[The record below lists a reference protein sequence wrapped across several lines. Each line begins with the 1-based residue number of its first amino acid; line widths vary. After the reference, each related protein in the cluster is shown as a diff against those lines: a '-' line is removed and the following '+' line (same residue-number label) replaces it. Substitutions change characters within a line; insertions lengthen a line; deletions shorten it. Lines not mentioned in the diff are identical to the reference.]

1 MSEPMK
7 RRGMSGKDV
16 ITVGIFSAIYFVINF
31 AFMLLGGLH
40 PLLWILMPGFIA
52 LFTGIPYLMMCAKV
66 QKVGSVLLMGLIT
79 GLIYY
84 VTGQFT
90 VVILVSFVLACGLAE
105 LTRGLTHYRS
115 MAGNL
120 VSFVLFSVGMVGS
133 PLPIWLMREDFL
145 RQITEQGMPADYV
158 NTLAAL
164 SSTGMLVVLFLA
176 PIVAPSSGASSPG
189 PCSASTLRRPAW
201 CEMKAEQR
209 IFDPRAGLWLLIAA
223 NMIAFRPHTFRLEL
237 TLIGLLLVLMLGH
250 GRLTMAVK
258 WAVGYCALV
267 VFQQFILPVSPMV
280 IATSFTI
287 FATYTRRM
295 FPCLMTGALML
306 TCTPL
311 RYLIVG
317 LRQLHIPQK
326 LIVAISVTLRYF
338 PAIREEVGYIRDAMK
353 LRNIRGLDRLECTVM
368 PLMVS
373 ATETAEE
380 LSAAAVTRGIENPA
394 RKTSAVS
401 LRISP
406 LDFLGMLAGLAL
418 LVISFVVQ

>member
-1 MSEPMK
+1 ME
-7 RRGMSGKDV
+7 
-16 ITVGIFSAIYFVINF
+16 
-31 AFMLLGGLH
+31 
-40 PLLWILMPGFIA
+40 
-52 LFTGIPYLMMCAKV
+52 
-66 QKVGSVLLMGLIT
+66 
-79 GLIYY
+79 
-84 VTGQFT
+84 
-90 VVILVSFVLACGLAE
+90 
-105 LTRGLTHYRS
+105 
-115 MAGNL
+115 
-120 VSFVLFSVGMVGS
+120 
-133 PLPIWLMREDFL
+133 
-145 RQITEQGMPADYV
+145 
-158 NTLAAL
+158 
-164 SSTGMLVVLFLA
+164 
-176 PIVAPSSGASSPG
+176 
-189 PCSASTLRRPAW
+189 
-201 CEMKAEQR
+201 AEQR

-223 NMIAFRPHTFRLEL
+223 NLIAFRPHAFWLEL
-237 TLIGLLLVLMLGH
+237 ALIGQLLVLMLGH
-250 GRLTMAVK
+250 GRRTMALK

-267 VFQQFILPVSPMV
+267 VFQQCILPVSPMV

-353 LRNIRGLDRLECTVM
+353 LRHIRGLARLECTVM

-401 LRISP
+401 LRLSP
-406 LDFLGMLAGLAL
+406 LDFFGMLAGLAL
-418 LVISFVVQ
+418 LVLSFVVQ